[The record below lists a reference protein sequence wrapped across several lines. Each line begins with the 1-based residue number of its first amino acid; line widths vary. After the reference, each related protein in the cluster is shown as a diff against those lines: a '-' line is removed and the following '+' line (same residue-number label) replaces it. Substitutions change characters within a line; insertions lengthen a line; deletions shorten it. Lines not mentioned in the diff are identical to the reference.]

1 MDSNR
6 LKPADAPALKDFSVG
21 MPLYHRFS
29 DIDELATYVPEGKN
43 IRLTQ
48 LSFQPFQCDS
58 ITLNLGVVRF
68 SFNHLH
74 CPIKV
79 VGNKTPGFL
88 QFVCFPFGLE
98 RPVISHDRPLT
109 QDFLYGFDPNRMVD
123 QIIPGN
129 SIHCSVSIRED
140 VFDTITEV
148 MDRPDLNATFLA
160 SHCAYTHDTLPPL
173 RAYLSQLYE
182 LGRHR
187 SPLLQQPNFQQLIVQ
202 DYLPL
207 LITTLPLQHDQ
218 LKIRLK
224 SFQRSYLVKQA
235 EDYMQTHID
244 QPLTLTD
251 LCDALDTSSR
261 ALSYGFQEMFGM
273 SPMAYLKT
281 LRLQAVHQA
290 LKTAD
295 PTTTKIIAIANQSG
309 FWSMG
314 HFSRDYK
321 QMFGELPSA
330 TFKQTSPSKTS

>member
-6 LKPADAPALKDFSVG
+6 LKPAEVPSLKGFSVG

-29 DIDELATYVPEGKN
+29 DVDELAAYAPEGKN
-43 IRLTQ
+43 LRVTQ
-48 LSFQPFQCDS
+48 LSFQPFQCGS

-74 CPIKV
+74 CAIKV
-79 VGNKTPGFL
+79 VGSKTSGFL
-88 QFVCFPFGLE
+88 SFVCFPFGLE
-98 RPVISHDRPLT
+98 RPVISHDRLVT
-109 QDFLYGFDPNRMVD
+109 QDFLYGFDPNRTVN
-123 QIIPGN
+123 QFIPAN

-140 VFDTITEV
+140 VFDTMTEI
-148 MDRPDLNATFLA
+148 MDRPDLKATFLA
-160 SHCAYTHDTLPPL
+160 LQYAYAHDTLPPL

-187 SPLLQQPNFQQLIVQ
+187 SPLLQQSNFQQLIVQ

-207 LITTLPLQHDQ
+207 LITTLPLQQDQ

-224 SFQRSYLVKQA
+224 SFQRSHLVKQA
-235 EDYMQTHID
+235 EDYMQAHID

-281 LRLQAVHQA
+281 LRLQTVHRA

-295 PTTTKIIAIANQSG
+295 PTNTNIIAIANQFG

-330 TFKQTSPSKTS
+330 TLRQASNY

>member
-1 MDSNR
+1 VDSNR
-6 LKPADAPALKDFSVG
+6 LEPADVPALKDFSVG
-21 MPLYHRFS
+21 VPLYHRFS

-48 LSFQPFQCDS
+48 LGFQPFQCDS

-74 CPIKV
+74 CATKV
-79 VGNKTPGFL
+79 AGNKTPGFL
-88 QFVCFPFGLE
+88 YFVCFPFGLK
-98 RPVISHDRPLT
+98 RPVISHARPVT
-109 QDFLYGFDPNRMVD
+109 QDFLYGFDPNRTVD

-129 SIHCSVSIRED
+129 SIHCSVSIRAE

-148 MDRPDLNATFLA
+148 MDRPDLNTTFLT
-160 SHCAYTHDTLPPL
+160 SHYTYAPDTLPPL
-173 RAYLSQLYE
+173 RAYLKQLYE

-207 LITTLPLQHDQ
+207 LITTLPLQHDP

-224 SFQRSYLVKQA
+224 SFQRSHLVKQA

-251 LCDALDTSSR
+251 LCDALDTCSR

-281 LRLQAVHQA
+281 LRLQAVHRA

-295 PTTTKIIAIANQSG
+295 PLDTKITTIANQFG

-314 HFSRDYK
+314 HFTRDYK
-321 QMFGELPSA
+321 TMFGELPSE
-330 TFKQTSPSKTS
+330 TLKR